1 MSSLKT
7 LVIVGLLAAVGYG
20 VYVSMTRSPRPST
33 DPGANPTWS
42 NNTPGTAQNAPKVQV
57 PGPGTA
63 APQLPSS
70 SAAAANSKGGGIGL
84 PFSPGPASAAG
95 PSGTPPVPALPGSV
109 AGTGPSSLA
118 PPPAFVGTA
127 GPSAEMPR
135 DIAPPSTL
143 SPPPGYPA
151 IAEKAAPP
159 SVYSA
164 AGSAA
169 GNPQSLDGEMLAKFT
184 AFMQSIQAKLDEGHL
199 DDGLKDLTMLYNV
212 PELPPAQARQITQL
226 LDQVAGTVIYSRHY
240 PLEPPYKVQSGDRL
254 DQIAQRYNVPWELLA
269 RINGL
274 RNPERLTPGQELKVV
289 RGPFNAVINLDRY
302 EMTLMLQD
310 RYAGR
315 FPIGIGRDKAKLEGT
330 YTVRDKI
337 VAPIYQGPDGAT
349 AGAGEANNPLGR
361 FLLDLGNQVGIHG
374 TSDRGNVGR
383 AEGRGSICLSDR
395 DIDDV
400 FGILSIGSRVVI
412 QR

>member
-1 MSSLKT
+1 
-7 LVIVGLLAAVGYG
+7 
-20 VYVSMTRSPRPST
+20 
-33 DPGANPTWS
+33 
-42 NNTPGTAQNAPKVQV
+42 
-57 PGPGTA
+57 
-63 APQLPSS
+63 
-70 SAAAANSKGGGIGL
+70 
-84 PFSPGPASAAG
+84 
-95 PSGTPPVPALPGSV
+95 
-109 AGTGPSSLA
+109 
-118 PPPAFVGTA
+118 
-127 GPSAEMPR
+127 
-135 DIAPPSTL
+135 
-143 SPPPGYPA
+143 
-151 IAEKAAPP
+151 
-159 SVYSA
+159 
-164 AGSAA
+164 
-169 GNPQSLDGEMLAKFT
+169 
-184 AFMQSIQAKLDEGHL
+184 
-199 DDGLKDLTMLYNV
+199 MLYNV